1 MGSLSNNGV
10 LFNEA
15 VFKAVL
21 HDLGKETKG
30 SAGQPQIIIGA
41 PGGGKTFML
50 RQLFDTAS
58 AHSGVVPTWIDG
70 RTVFSNKDMLC
81 MPDKGRSVLFVDDFH
96 YYLQRTSN
104 EEQFALRGILSETD
118 GPILV
123 ATAPTVMP
131 QLTHYGAALFEGFHI
146 HYLKPLSDNDY
157 RLIIGCDVTQ
167 IKRAKALMA
176 YLPKT
181 PGAVD
186 MVKEIVYN
194 SPTSEEDLSLLVKRI
209 SPLYQNIFDKLLP
222 QQQRV
227 MCALA
232 GETEGLKLSDIRNI
246 TGQEAGKI
254 SPYIT
259 RMLENGLISKETQST
274 RGAHY
279 RINDPLFNL
288 WLPKRNDHCGN
299 K

>member
-1 MGSLSNNGV
+1 
-10 LFNEA
+10 
-15 VFKAVL
+15 
-21 HDLGKETKG
+21 
-30 SAGQPQIIIGA
+30 
-41 PGGGKTFML
+41 
-50 RQLFDTAS
+50 
-58 AHSGVVPTWIDG
+58 
-70 RTVFSNKDMLC
+70 
-81 MPDKGRSVLFVDDFH
+81 
-96 YYLQRTSN
+96 
-104 EEQFALRGILSETD
+104 
-118 GPILV
+118 
-123 ATAPTVMP
+123 
-131 QLTHYGAALFEGFHI
+131 
-146 HYLKPLSDNDY
+146 
-157 RLIIGCDVTQ
+157 
-167 IKRAKALMA
+167 
-176 YLPKT
+176 
-181 PGAVD
+181 

-194 SPTSEEDLSLLVKRI
+194 SQTSEEDVSLLVKRI

-259 RMLENGLISKETQST
+259 QMLENGLISKETQST

-279 RINDPLFNL
+279 RITDPLFNL

>member
-1 MGSLSNNGV
+1 MGSLSNNGM

-21 HDLGKETKG
+21 HDLEKETKG

-41 PGGGKTFML
+41 PGSGKSFML
-50 RQLFDTAS
+50 RQLFDTTS
-58 AHSGVVPTWIDG
+58 AHSGFMPTWIDG
-70 RTVFSNKDMLC
+70 RTVFSNKDMLI
-81 MPDKGRSVLFVDDFH
+81 MPDKGRCVLFVDDFH

-118 GPILV
+118 GPVLV
-123 ATAPTVMP
+123 ATAPAVMP
-131 QLTHYGAALFEGFHI
+131 QLTHYGAALFEEFRI
-146 HYLKPLSDNDY
+146 HYLKPLSDNEFK
-157 RLIIGCDVTQ
+157 LIIGGDATQ
-167 IKRAKALMA
+167 LKRAKVLMA

-181 PGAVD
+181 PGASY

-194 SPTSEEDLSLLVKRI
+194 SQTSEEDESLLVKRI

-232 GETEGLKLSDIRNI
+232 GATDGLKLSDIRNI

-259 RMLENGLISKETQST
+259 QMLESGLISKETQST

-279 RINDPLFNL
+279 RITDTLFNL
-288 WLPKRNDHCGN
+288 WLPKRNDNSGH

>member
-1 MGSLSNNGV
+1 
-10 LFNEA
+10 
-15 VFKAVL
+15 
-21 HDLGKETKG
+21 
-30 SAGQPQIIIGA
+30 
-41 PGGGKTFML
+41 
-50 RQLFDTAS
+50 
-58 AHSGVVPTWIDG
+58 
-70 RTVFSNKDMLC
+70 
-81 MPDKGRSVLFVDDFH
+81 
-96 YYLQRTSN
+96 
-104 EEQFALRGILSETD
+104 
-118 GPILV
+118 
-123 ATAPTVMP
+123 MP

-181 PGAVD
+181 PGAID

-259 RMLENGLISKETQST
+259 RMLETGLISKETQST

-279 RINDPLFNL
+279 RITDPLFNL
-288 WLPKRNDHCGN
+288 WLPKMNDHCGN

>member
-1 MGSLSNNGV
+1 MGSLSNNGM

-21 HDLGKETKG
+21 HDLEKETKG

-41 PGGGKTFML
+41 PGSGKSFML
-50 RQLFDTAS
+50 RQLFDTTS
-58 AHSGVVPTWIDG
+58 AHSGFMPTWIDG
-70 RTVFSNKDMLC
+70 RTVFSNKDMLI
-81 MPDKGRSVLFVDDFH
+81 MPDKGRCVLFVDDFH

-118 GPILV
+118 GPVLV
-123 ATAPTVMP
+123 ATAPAVMP
-131 QLTHYGAALFEGFHI
+131 QLTHYGAALFEEFRI
-146 HYLKPLSDNDY
+146 HYLKPLSDNEFK
-157 RLIIGCDVTQ
+157 LIIGGDATQ
-167 IKRAKALMA
+167 LKRAKVLMA

-181 PGAVD
+181 PGASY

-194 SPTSEEDLSLLVKRI
+194 SQTSEEDVSLLVKRI

-232 GETEGLKLSDIRNI
+232 GATDGLKLSDIRNI

-259 RMLENGLISKETQST
+259 QMLESGLISKETQST
-274 RGAHY
+274 RGAPY
-279 RINDPLFNL
+279 RITDTLFNL
-288 WLPKRNDHCGN
+288 WLPKRNDNSGH

>member
-21 HDLGKETKG
+21 HDLEKETKG

-41 PGGGKTFML
+41 HGSGKSFML

-58 AHSGVVPTWIDG
+58 AHSGFMPTWIDG

-81 MPDKGRSVLFVDDFH
+81 TPDKGRSILFVDDFQ

-131 QLTHYGAALFEGFHI
+131 QLTHYGAALFEGFRF

-157 RLIIGCDVTQ
+157 QLIIGGDATQ
-167 IKRAKALMA
+167 ITRAKALMA

-181 PGAVD
+181 PGAAY

-194 SPTSEEDLSLLVKRI
+194 SQTSEEDVSLLVKRI

-222 QQQRV
+222 QHQRV

-232 GETEGLKLSDIRNI
+232 GETDGLKLSDIRNI

-259 RMLENGLISKETQST
+259 QMIESGLISKESQST

-279 RINDPLFNL
+279 RITDPLFNL
-288 WLPKRNDHCGN
+288 WLPKRNDHCVN